1 MHTNNRRPAE
11 PPLTGYT
18 RSTSDRRR
26 LRLHWPSI
34 ISALSVLG
42 IATVAV
48 GYVWLT
54 EGRAAGRAADRAAVV
69 SATLKPTAV
78 PGVPVRAKTPE
89 YSPRLSASMGDGTWL
104 LGKEIKRGLYAA
116 PGGTAC
122 YWERLS
128 DLSGDPD
135 GTIDVGFARRGPQ
148 KVQLGDRDFAF
159 TSNGCGQWVMVP

>member
-1 MHTNNRRPAE
+1 MQRKNRWPSE
-11 PPLTGYT
+11 PPATGYT
-18 RSTSDRRR
+18 RSTSERRR

-42 IATVAV
+42 IAVVGVAFAW
-48 GYVWLT
+48 YT
-54 EGRAAGRAADRAAVV
+54 EGRAVRTADKAAVV
-69 SATLKPTAV
+69 STAKPTAV
-78 PGVPVRAKTPE
+78 PGIPVRQKSPE
-89 YSPRLSASMGDGTWL
+89 YSPPLVASMGDGTWL

-148 KVQLGDRDFAF
+148 KVQLGDEDFAF
-159 TSNGCGQWVMVP
+159 TSNGCGQWVMVR